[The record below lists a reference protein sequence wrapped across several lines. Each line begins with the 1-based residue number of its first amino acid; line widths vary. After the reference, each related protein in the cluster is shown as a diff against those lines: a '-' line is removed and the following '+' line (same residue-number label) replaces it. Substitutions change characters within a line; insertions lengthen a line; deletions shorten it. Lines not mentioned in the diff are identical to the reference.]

1 MWAFRFTN
9 SNAHA
14 HPPESEVSGLVA
26 GHTRPSFPPTY
37 DIRQIDKIQ
46 PSCYV
51 ANVWSNWAAKHAR
64 LSLLICRNQTRIQSL
79 RALVPLL
86 IQYAFEGE
94 ESDTGL
100 SAGVMACRSK
110 IPSWMMTGAR

>member
-46 PSCYV
+46 SSCYV
-51 ANVWSNWAAKHAR
+51 ANAWSNWAAKHAR
-64 LSLLICRNQTRIQSL
+64 LSLTRPSSGAPAVPPSPQSAQ
-79 RALVPLL
+79 R
-86 IQYAFEGE
+86 Y
-94 ESDTGL
+94 
-100 SAGVMACRSK
+100 
-110 IPSWMMTGAR
+110 W